1 MDGAVNNEIYKFSR
15 CAQQLLVR
23 SLARSLARFLLPSRS
38 RENFHWISR
47 LATVCAPCVHIATQA
62 PFHETWGE
70 SFKVAASRA
79 QGQRLDLPELA
90 ASSMRRVNARITQGQ
105 RLSSPGQWPPVSR
118 PTSGL
123 FEVNQGE
130 NRKTRGRNKR
140 SRESPWIIGHARFAN
155 FPFIRDKFFLR
166 ENVSYLAR

>member
-1 MDGAVNNEIYKFSR
+1 MLLITKFINSVGARNSSLTRFS
-15 CAQQLLVR
+15 VP
-23 SLARSLARFLLPSRS
+23 LARSLLPSRS

-70 SFKVAASRA
+70 SFKVAASIA

-130 NRKTRGRNKR
+130 NRKMERK
-140 SRESPWIIGHARFAN
+140 
-155 FPFIRDKFFLR
+155 K
-166 ENVSYLAR
+166 

>member
-1 MDGAVNNEIYKFSR
+1 MRAT
-15 CAQQLLVR
+15 APR
-23 SLARSLARFLLPSRS
+23 SLASPYRSLVLYSPRVRAKTSTGFLASQ
-38 RENFHWISR
+38 
-47 LATVCAPCVHIATQA
+47 PCVHIATQA

-70 SFKVAASRA
+70 SFKVAASIA

-130 NRKTRGRNKR
+130 NRKTRGRNKQ
-140 SRESPWIIGHARFAN
+140 STSSWIIRHTRFAN
-155 FPFIRDKFFLR
+155 FLLFFHSRQIVFLEYQPISTTR
-166 ENVSYLAR
+166 R

>member
-1 MDGAVNNEIYKFSR
+1 MARVNVAKGGVDGAVNNEIYKFSR
-15 CAQQLLVR
+15 CAQQLHTPRFSAR
-23 SLARSLARFLLPSRS
+23 SLARSFSTPLAFARKLPLGFLASQ
-38 RENFHWISR
+38 
-47 LATVCAPCVHIATQA
+47 PCVHIATQA

-90 ASSMRRVNARITQGQ
+90 ASSMRRVNVRITQGQ

-123 FEVNQGE
+123 FEVSQGE
-130 NRKTRGRNKR
+130 NRKIPK
-140 SRESPWIIGHARFAN
+140 
-155 FPFIRDKFFLR
+155 KK
-166 ENVSYLAR
+166 